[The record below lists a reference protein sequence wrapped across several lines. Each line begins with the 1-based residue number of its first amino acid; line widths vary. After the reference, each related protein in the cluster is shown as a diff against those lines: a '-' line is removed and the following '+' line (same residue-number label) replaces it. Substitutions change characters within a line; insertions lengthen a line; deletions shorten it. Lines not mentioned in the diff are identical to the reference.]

1 MPLSLAQLRQFVA
14 LADTGSVGGA
24 ARALGVS
31 QPAATKN
38 LRALEAQLGV
48 VLVRRTTRGTELTKH
63 GQTFLLRARSA
74 CREIERGQAEL
85 ADAVKQASG
94 PIVLGASPAAAA
106 ALLPGPL
113 TLLRRDFPVDIRIVE
128 GMPGATLPRVR
139 DESLDFALGPSLRAP
154 LAGDLVAVPLYPNEM
169 AIVVRRQHPLATA
182 RSLADLMDSEWIT
195 AGLGTASLVV
205 DDMFVAAGLP
215 APRWAIRCESIPGL
229 IAITAQSDLI
239 ATVPRS
245 LLALGI
251 ADRLLVPVRVREKM
265 ASSTMSLFVKRD
277 SPPNAAASRL
287 IRLIK
292 DEAKRLRARGRSG

>member
-1 MPLSLAQLRQFVA
+1 MSLSLAQLRQFVA
-14 LADTGSVGGA
+14 LAEVGSVGGA

-31 QPAATKN
+31 QPAATKS

-48 VLVRRTTRGTELTKH
+48 VLVRRTARGTELTKH
-63 GQTFLLRARSA
+63 GHMFLLRARSA

-85 ADAVKQASG
+85 ADAVKQAGG
-94 PIVLGASPAAAA
+94 PIVLGTSPAAAA
-106 ALLPGPL
+106 ALLPGAL
-113 TLLRRDFPVDIRIVE
+113 KLFRRDFPVDIRIVE
-128 GMPGATLPRVR
+128 GMPVATLPRVR

-154 LAGDLVAVPLYPNEM
+154 LAGDLVALPLYPNEM
-169 AIVVRRQHPLATA
+169 AIVVRRDHPLAATRA
-182 RSLADLMDSEWIT
+182 LADLMDSEWIT

-205 DDMFVAAGLP
+205 DDMFTAAGLP
-215 APRWAIRCESIPGL
+215 TPRWAIRCESIPGL

-251 ADRLLVPVRVREKM
+251 ADRLLVPIRVRERM
-265 ASSTMSLFVKRD
+265 ASSTMSLFIKRD
-277 SPPNAAASRL
+277 SPPNPATGRL

-292 DEAKRLRARGRSG
+292 DEAKRLRATR

>member
-1 MPLSLAQLRQFVA
+1 MSLSLAQLRQFVA
-14 LADTGSVGGA
+14 LAEVGSVGGA

-31 QPAATKN
+31 QPAVTKN

-48 VLVRRTTRGTELTKH
+48 VLVRRTARGTELTKH

-85 ADAVKQASG
+85 ADAVKQAGG

-113 TLLRRDFPVDIRIVE
+113 KLLRRDFPVDVRIVE
-128 GMPGATLPRVR
+128 GMPVATLPRVR
-139 DESLDFALGPSLRAP
+139 DESLDFALGPSLRVP
-154 LAGDLVAVPLYPNEM
+154 LPGDLVATPLYPNEM
-169 AIVVRRQHPLATA
+169 VIVVRHGHPLAKT

-205 DDMFVAAGLP
+205 DDMFAAAGLP
-215 APRWAIRCESIPGL
+215 TPRWVIRCESIPGL

-239 ATVPRS
+239 ATVPKS

-251 ADRLLVPVRVREKM
+251 ADRLLEPIRVREKM
-265 ASSTMSLFVKRD
+265 ASSMMSLFVKRD
-277 SPPNAAASRL
+277 SPLNVAATRL
-287 IRLIK
+287 VRLIK
-292 DEAKRLRARGRSG
+292 DEAKRLRAA

>member
-85 ADAVKQASG
+85 ADVVKQASG

-113 TLLRRDFPVDIRIVE
+113 TLLRRHFPVDIRIVE
-128 GMPGATLPRVR
+128 GMPVATLPRVR

-154 LAGDLVAVPLYPNEM
+154 LAADLVAVPLYPNEM
-169 AIVVRRQHPLATA
+169 AIVVRRDHPLAA
-182 RSLADLMDSEWIT
+182 RRSLADLMDSEWIT

-215 APRWAIRCESIPGL
+215 TPRWAIRCESIPGL

-239 ATVPRS
+239 ATVPKS

-251 ADRLLVPVRVREKM
+251 ADRLLVPIRVREKM

-277 SPPNAAASRL
+277 APPNAAAGRL

-292 DEAKRLRARGRSG
+292 DEAKRLRAA

>member
-1 MPLSLAQLRQFVA
+1 MSLSLAQLRQFVA
-14 LADTGSVGGA
+14 LADAGSIGGA

-31 QPAATKN
+31 QPAATKS
-38 LRALEAQLGV
+38 LRALEAQLGA
-48 VLVRRTTRGTELTKH
+48 VLVRRTARGTELTKH

-85 ADAVKQASG
+85 VDAVKQASG
-94 PIVLGASPAAAA
+94 PVVLGASPAAAA

-113 TLLRRDFPVDIRIVE
+113 TLLRRAFPVDIRIVE
-128 GMPGATLPRVR
+128 GMPAATLPRVR

-169 AIVVRRQHPLATA
+169 AIVVRRGHPLAATH
-182 RSLADLMDSEWIT
+182 SLADLMDCEWIT

-205 DDMFVAAGLP
+205 DDMFTAAGLP
-215 APRWAIRCESIPGL
+215 TPRWVIRCESIPGL
-229 IAITAQSDLI
+229 IAITAKSDFI
-239 ATVPRS
+239 ATVPKS

-251 ADRLLVPVRVREKM
+251 ADRLLESVRVREKM
-265 ASSTMSLFVKRD
+265 ASSTMSLFMKRD
-277 SPPNAAASRL
+277 SPQSPAASRL

-292 DEAKRLRARGRSG
+292 DEAKRLRAAR